1 MRRSPDLSFGEQ
13 QQVEIMRALW
23 RDEKLLLLD
32 EPTSMLT
39 PQGVADLGR
48 MIRRL
53 RDRGVALILI
63 THKLLEAYEFG
74 DRVSVLRL
82 GRLRATSARSS

>member
-1 MRRSPDLSFGEQ
+1 
-13 QQVEIMRALW
+13 MRALW

-48 MIRRL
+48 MMRRL
-53 RDRGVALILI
+53 KEKGVALILI
-63 THKLLEAYEFG
+63 THKLLEAFEFG
-74 DRVSVLRL
+74 DRISVLRL
-82 GRLRATSARSS
+82 GRLAGRHRARSACRR